1 MFSVAEVQNQLSL
14 LGFDDVPESVIQQF
28 IQTRLSQSQVPLATL
43 SPLLHSHLH
52 GSLLLAA
59 LSLLLPSWSPI
70 TLAALLLPS
79 HSRCSLAAI

>member
-43 SPLLHSHLH
+43 S
-52 GSLLLAA
+52 LLLQFY
-59 LSLLLPSWSPI
+59 LCC
-70 TLAALLLPS
+70 TLTFSA
-79 HSRCSLAAI
+79 R